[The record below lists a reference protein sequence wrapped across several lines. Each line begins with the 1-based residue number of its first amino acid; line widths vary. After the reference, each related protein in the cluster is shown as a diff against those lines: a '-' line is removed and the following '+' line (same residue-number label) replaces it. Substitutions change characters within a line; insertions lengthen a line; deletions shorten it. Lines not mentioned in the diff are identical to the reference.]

1 MPTHGIGKYKHL
13 LPKEAPKKKKE
24 RQQMKQ
30 IKTATD
36 AEYGTLNVKVSG
48 YDMILVEHY
57 SQYIHNLCN
66 RLGVKVAESY
76 ALPTKS
82 TEVMVM
88 PEQGTKM
95 YVDAIL
101 KTHERIVQFSQLNA
115 TLCPIFMEVMLKN
128 QPEGVQLSVKPHTGR
143 LPSPFQ
149 GTSRA
154 RGTDG
159 TDYLVRAKTVH
170 LTLLPQLS
178 SYFFY
183 RFVFFSIT
191 FF

>member
-1 MPTHGIGKYKHL
+1 MASLTQLQLALHSRTLDRAALLLRASVSVKHPIQGSLAFSNERQYRTMPTHGIGKYKHL

-48 YDMILVEHY
+48 
-57 SQYIHNLCN
+57 
-66 RLGVKVAESY
+66 Y

-128 QPEGVQLSVKPHTGR
+128 QPEGVQLSVKPHTEADY
-143 LPSPFQ
+143 Q
-149 GTSRA
+149 A
-154 RGTDG
+154 RFKARPELEG
-159 TDYLVRAKTVH
+159 LMA
-170 LTLLPQLS
+170 Q
-178 SYFFY
+178 
-183 RFVFFSIT
+183 IT
-191 FF
+191 